1 MNAIIPT
8 AARAAVGS
16 VRVATAGLTE
26 AEIDEVLAVTAGT
39 AETKLR
45 MVLKTG
51 CQLASCF
58 LFSNSHPPK
67 LFRLFPCAA
76 SGDYYSGLVKII
88 KIH

>member
-1 MNAIIPT
+1 MNTIIPT

-58 LFSNSHPPK
+58 FSISQPPQ